1 MVERHVDISDRW
13 SSLAADFSLPRL
25 PTTLITGLVMA
36 MVNALLTI
44 AMMTLV
50 FGTELREGLAI
61 GLGVGLVGTA
71 AVGMISALLSG
82 FPGIYAGVQDNSA
95 AILGLASASIA
106 SSVAG
111 VQAVETVLVMLSLTS
126 LATGLVFFLMGTFG
140 LGEIAKFVPF
150 PVIGGLLAGIG
161 YLIIVGSVDVLTAG
175 SMMEGLV
182 AAGSMGLLWPGLV
195 LAAGLFIATRRR
207 WPSRSYLWLLFAGIA
222 GFHLV
227 TQVVGIDKAT
237 SLSRGWLLGPFPE
250 GGLFPG
256 FFTEAFA
263 SADWSAVLSE
273 AGNVSTVFLIVP
285 LTFLIYVSA
294 LEIGSNRDLNLNREL
309 RAVGWANLVAGA
321 VGSPPGYMYLSESL
335 ITHNLFG
342 GRRGPAVVTSLGIFG
357 IVLIGGSILEF
368 LPQFVISGLLIFF
381 GAEFLYEWLWNA
393 RKRMSRLDYLL
404 TFGIVGVIATLG
416 FLPGVGVGLA
426 AAIVLFVYRY
436 SRIDVVKHALTA
448 QDHQS
453 NIERSLDQ
461 TEFLREQ
468 GDAVLVLELQG
479 FIFFGT
485 ANRIVDRIRS
495 SLLSQDALRFVI
507 LDFRLVTGVD
517 SSAIV
522 LFERIAY
529 TARERDLRL
538 LLTGL
543 VPPTRSQFESFVDT
557 FGDVVWDEPDL
568 DHGLARCE
576 DRLLEEL
583 DDSNW
588 SRRALPEGLTERLV
602 DYLVEWDV
610 PAGTRLMEQGDR
622 SPGIY
627 LLMAGRATVL
637 LEVPDEDP
645 VRLRTLLEGTVI
657 GEISL
662 YRDEL
667 CTATVVADTECK
679 VLHLT
684 PEAFDTLCSGNPVA
698 AAELHSFVART
709 LAGRVS
715 HANQTIRA
723 LRG

>member
-1 MVERHVDISDRW
+1 
-13 SSLAADFSLPRL
+13 
-25 PTTLITGLVMA
+25 MA
-36 MVNALLTI
+36 VVNALLTI
-44 AMMTLV
+44 ALMTLI
-50 FGTELREGLAI
+50 FGSDLQESLSL

-71 AVGMISALLSG
+71 TIGVIAALLSG
-82 FPGIYAGVQDNSA
+82 FPSMYAGIQDNSA

-106 SSVAG
+106 TSVAG
-111 VQAVETVLVMLSLTS
+111 VQTVGTVLVMLSLTS
-126 LATGLVFFLMGTFG
+126 LATALAFFLMATFG

-161 YLIIVGSVDVLTAG
+161 YLIVVGSVDVLTSG
-175 SMMEGLV
+175 SILDGLIE
-182 AAGSMGLLWPGLV
+182 ADSLGLLWPGLA
-195 LAAGLFIATRRR
+195 LPAGLFLATRLR
-207 WPSRSYLWLLFAGIA
+207 WRPRSYLWLLFVGIT
-222 GFHLV
+222 GFHLM
-227 TQVVGIDKAT
+227 TRLAGIDKEAA
-237 SLSRGWLLGPFPE
+237 LSRGWLLGPFPD
-250 GGLFPG
+250 GGLWPG
-256 FFTEAFA
+256 FITQ
-263 SADWSAVLSE
+263 SLGSVDWSALAGE
-273 AGNVSTVFLIVP
+273 AANVATIVLIVP
-285 LTFLIYVSA
+285 LTLLVYVSA
-294 LEIGSNRDLNLNREL
+294 LEIGSKRDLDLNAEL
-309 RAVGWANLVAGA
+309 RTAGWANLAASA
-321 VGSPPGYMYLSESL
+321 VGSPPGHVYLSESL
-335 ITHNLFG
+335 ITHDLFG
-342 GRRGPAVVTSLGIFG
+342 ARRGPAVVASLGVFG

-381 GAEFLYEWLWNA
+381 GAEFLYEWLWSA
-393 RKRMSRLDYLL
+393 RRRMSRLDYGL
-404 TFGIVGVIATLG
+404 TVGIVVVIATVG
-416 FLPGVGVGLA
+416 FLPGVGAGLA

-448 QDHQS
+448 RDHQS

-461 TEFLREQ
+461 AEFLRER

-485 ANRIVDRIRS
+485 ANRIVDRIKS
-495 SLLSQDALRFVI
+495 SLLSNDALRFVI

-522 LFERIAY
+522 LFDRVAHL
-529 TARERDLRL
+529 ARDNDVRL

-543 VPPTRSQFESFVDT
+543 VPPAKSQFSSLVET
-557 FGDVVWDEPDL
+557 YGDVVWDEPDL

-576 DRLLEEL
+576 DHLLEEL
-583 DDSNW
+583 NDTDW
-588 SRRALPEGLTERLV
+588 SGRALPEGLTEHLA
-602 DYLVEWDV
+602 DYLIERTI
-610 PAGTRLMEQGDR
+610 PAGSQLMRQGDP

-637 LEVPDEDP
+637 LEKPDDEP

-667 CTATVVADTECK
+667 CTATVVADTECE

-684 PEAFDTLCSGNPVA
+684 PKAFNSLCAENPVA
-698 AAELHSFVART
+698 AAELHAFVAHT